1 MNSAAPRRSYCVYA
15 PPDGTAVHGDAVFD
29 HCAGR
34 QEGVRP
40 VVTAKD
46 PSNEHAEP
54 PAADD
59 HSTDLSATAAVDAA
73 GPIKDPAFNV
83 ASELLSL
90 TVEHPTNGVCVITV
104 DGELDMVTVPLLE
117 ACLCEQLCTN
127 PRHLIVDLQ
136 PVCFLASHGL
146 NCLLQAREEAR
157 TTTTQLH
164 LAGLVTHA
172 VARPLQ
178 VSQLLEVFNTYPT
191 LTQALTAIID

>member
-1 MNSAAPRRSYCVYA
+1 
-15 PPDGTAVHGDAVFD
+15 
-29 HCAGR
+29 
-34 QEGVRP
+34 

-46 PSNEHAEP
+46 PPSEHAEP

-59 HSTDLSATAAVDAA
+59 HSTDLTGTAALAAA
-73 GPIKDPAFNV
+73 GLSKDPANNA

-90 TVEHPTNGVCVITV
+90 TVEHPANGVCVITV
-104 DGELDMVTVPLLE
+104 DGELDMFTAPLLE
-117 ACLCEQLCTN
+117 ACLREQLCTN

-146 NCLLQAREEAR
+146 NCLLQARENAR
-157 TTTTQLH
+157 TTATQLY

-178 VSQLLEVFNTYPT
+178 VSQLLELFNTYPT
-191 LTQALTAIID
+191 LTHALTAIID